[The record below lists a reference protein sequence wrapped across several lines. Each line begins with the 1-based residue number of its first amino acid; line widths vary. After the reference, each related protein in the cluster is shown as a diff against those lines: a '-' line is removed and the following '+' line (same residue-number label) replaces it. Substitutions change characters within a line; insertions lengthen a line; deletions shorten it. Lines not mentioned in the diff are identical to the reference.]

1 MAKRKLL
8 EEWTTPDNLLRVQ
21 GWARDGLTMEQIAYN
36 IGITKNT
43 LYRWQDRDSDFLNAL
58 KVNRD
63 AADREVENALFKNAI
78 GFHYTEQQVTDTGD
92 VVDVE
97 KYSKPN
103 TTAQI
108 FWLKNRKP
116 AQWRDKQNIEHDGS
130 INQSIDLSNV
140 SDKDLEKLANMSDK

>member
-1 MAKRKLL
+1 MAKRQSL
-8 EEWTTPDNLLRVQ
+8 EDWTTTDNLLRIQ

-36 IGITKNT
+36 IGITKPT
-43 LYRWQDRDSDFLNAL
+43 LYKWQERDSNFLNAL
-58 KVNRD
+58 KVSRD
-63 AADREVENALFKNAI
+63 VADRQVENVLFKNAI
-78 GFHYTEQQVTDTGD
+78 GFKYTEQQLTDDGMI
-92 VVDVE
+92 VEVE

-116 AQWRDKQNIEHDGS
+116 EQWRDKQNIEHDGS
-130 INQSIDLSNV
+130 INQNIDLSNV